1 MWSAGSAEP
10 RYHVFFLL
18 PEGNGRYPAHEGVG
32 SDALQVEQGPVEK
45 QQQDDV
51 LAEAEAPPTLP
62 DDGDVLETL
71 ETQTAKQKCHRPL
84 VPSERLI
91 SQHLLQS
98 PVLPDCLTQASSLL
112 SDCMSKVVSF
122 T

>member
-1 MWSAGSAEP
+1 MGNNHLQPKSIPGFQNTRDVVSRLSGAAAP
-10 RYHVFFLL
+10 RFFLL

-71 ETQTAKQKCHRPL
+71 EMRHKQPNKNIIDL
-84 VPSERLI
+84 WS
-91 SQHLLQS
+91 
-98 PVLPDCLTQASSLL
+98 
-112 SDCMSKVVSF
+112 
-122 T
+122 

>member
-1 MWSAGSAEP
+1 MRCRQQAQRSHGTT
-10 RYHVFFLL
+10 VFLL

-62 DDGDVLETL
+62 DDGDVLETV
-71 ETQTAKQKCHRPL
+71 EMWHKQPNKNVIDLRSRASDL
-84 VPSERLI
+84 SASVSYR
-91 SQHLLQS
+91 
-98 PVLPDCLTQASSLL
+98 VLPA
-112 SDCMSKVVSF
+112 
-122 T
+122 